1 MPVPLGTVA
10 EVIRGVSFGA
20 SDPRPGPAEGVL
32 PILRA
37 GNIGDALDLVHDLI
51 WVDKALVSRSQ
62 RLQLGDV
69 AVCMS
74 SGSARV
80 VGKSAVLSESFN
92 GAVGAFCAIVR
103 PRAVIEPDYLGYYL
117 RSPAFWTWR
126 DNSARGVGIQNLKV
140 SDLQLFP
147 IPLPP
152 LDEQRRIAA
161 RLREQLALQSSLAGH
176 LRANQRSVQELERSL
191 LAQAATTVLS
201 TSTAS
206 IGDLTDSPPSP
217 SVKSDGEAFVIAVT
231 SGCLTAAGWSDAGL
245 KTTRM
250 HPADVARGTLE
261 AGEVLVSRSNTEE
274 LVGRAAVFPGSAGPI
289 VATDLVFRLRVVPDR
304 LIPDYLATQLQVMQ
318 LGGYWHDRSSGA
330 SSTMKKI
337 TRTQLNA
344 AVIPLPPLD
353 QQERVV
359 ARMRRQF
366 AEIARAMAALEPQ
379 RAAIDALPAAILREV
394 LGEANAA

>member
-1 MPVPLGTVA
+1 
-10 EVIRGVSFGA
+10 
-20 SDPRPGPAEGVL
+20 
-32 PILRA
+32 
-37 GNIGDALDLVHDLI
+37 
-51 WVDKALVSRSQ
+51 
-62 RLQLGDV
+62 
-69 AVCMS
+69 MS

-337 TRTQLNA
+337 TRTRLNA